1 MIEAVGY
8 EFIPNF
14 FKVVSSLLKSNGLM
28 ALQGITYND
37 QGFETYKDSVD
48 LIKKYIFPGSCLIS
62 IDHIT
67 DVIKKKTDL
76 AIVDFEDITTHY
88 VETLRR
94 WRVNFLNSLEQ
105 VKKLGFSQ
113 AFINMWEFYLVYCE
127 AGFAERHIGDV
138 QIVFAK
144 SDARNIKISY

>member
-1 MIEAVGY
+1 M
-8 EFIPNF
+8 
-14 FKVVSSLLKSNGLM
+14 
-28 ALQGITYND
+28 
-37 QGFETYKDSVD
+37 
-48 LIKKYIFPGSCLIS
+48 
-62 IDHIT
+62 
-67 DVIKKKTDL
+67 IKKKTDL

-144 SDARNIKISY
+144 SDAINIKISY